1 MAEYLVLI
9 YENEQSW
16 ANADEAT
23 VGQMMSE
30 HNTFGQTNGAS
41 LRGGNALE
49 PSMTATSLRKNASG
63 EIVATDGPFAETK
76 EALGG
81 YYVIEADDLDAALA
95 IAKQVPATFG
105 GVEVRP
111 IRDMS

>member
-1 MAEYLVLI
+1 MTQYLVLI

-23 VGQMMSE
+23 YGRIHAE
-30 HNTFGQTNGAS
+30 HTSCGEKNGAS

-49 PSMTATSLRKNASG
+49 STMTATSLRKNASG
-63 EIVATDGPFAETK
+63 EVVATDGPFAETK

-95 IAKQVPATFG
+95 VAKQVPANFG

-111 IRDMS
+111 IREMN

>member
-1 MAEYLVLI
+1 MAQYLVLI

-16 ANADEAT
+16 ADADEAT
-23 VGQMMSE
+23 YGRIHEE
-30 HNTFGQTNGAS
+30 HNQFGAKNGPS

-49 PSMTATSLRKNASG
+49 PTMTATSLRKNASG

-95 IAKQVPATFG
+95 IAKQVPANFG

-111 IRDMS
+111 IREMN